1 MSRIVL
7 WSVLLVVLVSSALI
21 LMPRA
26 EAWSEPV
33 YTKPWT
39 EEEAEDEE
47 VIEET
52 VSVPEEVV
60 GETVMETK
68 EAEEEEEEI
77 DEFLLDFTSL
87 YGTWYIWT
95 PTTVRDIRQ
104 PGDGDYVTHEVVDG
118 ADQGMVVV
126 NPDGTYS
133 MSHAAWDK
141 DAVVEGKWRLSHP
154 REINGEVV
162 QAIVL
167 LDGITDVNWAVA
179 PSVSGKIRLL
189 WAMEWADGSATWIF
203 DAELYCK

>member
-68 EAEEEEEEI
+68 ETEEEEEEI
-77 DEFLLDFTSL
+77 DEFLLDFTPSL
-87 YGTWYIWT
+87 ITTNT
-95 PTTVRDIRQ
+95 PK
-104 PGDGDYVTHEVVDG
+104 
-118 ADQGMVVV
+118 
-126 NPDGTYS
+126 
-133 MSHAAWDK
+133 AAMPPNMPNGPPSAAN
-141 DAVVEGKWRLSHP
+141 AVVIAAAP
-154 REINGEVV
+154 V
-162 QAIVL
+162 QPVAAIATSRT
-167 LDGITDVNWAVA
+167 IPET
-179 PSVSGKIRLL
+179 P
-189 WAMEWADGSATWIF
+189 SATIF
-203 DAELYCK
+203 CTKQSIPLPPY